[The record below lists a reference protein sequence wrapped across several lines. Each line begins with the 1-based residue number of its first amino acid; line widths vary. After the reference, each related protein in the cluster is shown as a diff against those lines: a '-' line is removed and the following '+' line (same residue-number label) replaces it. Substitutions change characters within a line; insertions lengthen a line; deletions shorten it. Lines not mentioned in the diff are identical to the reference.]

1 MSLDLSEALQTFYAE
16 ARGLLEDMESSLLR
30 LETEPD
36 DAEAIN
42 AVFRAAHTIKG
53 SSGLF
58 GLDDIVA
65 FTHKAENLLD
75 KVRNGDVALNEGLI
89 GLLLSSRDHIAGL
102 IDLAAA
108 EAEMDADTRKTGEAL
123 VSQLNACLG
132 EVAAGGPLS
141 AGESAAQA
149 HGGEASPMEGDTWHI
164 SLRFSQDV
172 FRNGMDPLSF
182 VRYLA
187 TLGELT
193 HVATLPDSMPAAA
206 EMDPESCYL
215 GFEIRLKSDA
225 DKPRIEGVFEFV
237 RDDCELRI
245 LPPGSRVADYL
256 RLIEEL
262 PGDKTR
268 LGEIL
273 VACGALTT
281 RELEESLLRQDL
293 EAVAAALADDTR
305 ETPAPARPLGEI
317 VVDQQ
322 VVRPEVVDAAL
333 VKQKDARNRQ
343 AQEAKFIRVHADKL
357 DSLINLVG
365 ELVISGAGVGLMA
378 ARNKDGDLTEAVSGM
393 ARLVEEIRDGAMQLR
408 MVEIGETFNR
418 FRRVVRDVS
427 KEIGKDIELVIE
439 GEGTELDKT
448 VVEKIGDPLTHLMR
462 NAMDHGIESAEVR
475 ASRGKPVK
483 GRLKLNAYHEAGGIV
498 IEVSD
503 DGGGLNRE
511 RILAKAR
518 EKGLIQ
524 DSGDTMPDG
533 EVWKLIFEAGFS
545 TAEQVSNLS
554 GRGVGMDVVRRNIEA
569 LRGTVDIES
578 HAGAGSTFRIRL
590 PLTLAIIDGFLMGVG
605 DGHYVVPLDMVQEC
619 LELDP
624 ARSDKRDYLN
634 LRGEV
639 LPLLRVKEHFGLSGR
654 AGRRQNVVVVNAAG
668 RKTGLVVD
676 ELKGEFQAVIK
687 PLGQIFANVR
697 GITGSTI
704 LGSGEVALVLEV
716 PALLS
721 EAARERS
728 AVTAQV

>member
-1 MSLDLSEALQTFYAE
+1 MSLDLGDALQTFIAE
-16 ARGLLEDMESSLLR
+16 SRGLLQDMEEGLLR
-30 LETEPD
+30 LETQPD

-65 FTHKAENLLD
+65 FTHKAENVLD
-75 KVRNGDVALNEGLI
+75 RVRNNELPLNEGLI
-89 GLLLSSRDHIAGL
+89 GLLLACGDHIEGL
-102 IDLAAA
+102 IDLVDG
-108 EAEMDADTRKTGEAL
+108 EAEMDADTRKRGEIL
-123 VSQLNACLG
+123 VAQLRQCLG
-132 EVAAGGPLS
+132 EGGADSTAMQAEAAAPAASVGGVRM
-141 AGESAAQA
+141 Q
-149 HGGEASPMEGDTWHI
+149 GDTWHI
-164 SLRFSQDV
+164 SVRFGRDVLRG
-172 FRNGMDPLSF
+172 GMDPLSF
-182 VRYLA
+182 LRYLA
-187 TLGELT
+187 RVGEIVHLSTLADAL
-193 HVATLPDSMPAAA
+193 PAAT

-215 GFEIRLKSDA
+215 GFEIRLRSDA
-225 DKPRIEGVFEFV
+225 DKAVIENVFEFV
-237 RDDCELRI
+237 REDCELHI
-245 LPPGSRVADYL
+245 LPPGSKVADYVHL
-256 RLIEEL
+256 IDALPEDNTRLGDLLVACGAVTARELEETL
-262 PGDKTR
+262 AVQESAGASQTTQQP

-273 VACGALTT
+273 VE
-281 RELEESLLRQDL
+281 RQIVQPEL
-293 EAVAAALADDTR
+293 VNAALS
-305 ETPAPARPLGEI
+305 
-317 VVDQQ
+317 
-322 VVRPEVVDAAL
+322 
-333 VKQKDARNRQ
+333 KQKDARARQ
-343 AQEAKFIRVHADKL
+343 SQEARFIRVHADKL

-365 ELVISGAGVGLMA
+365 ELVIAGAGVGLQA
-378 ARNKDGDLTEAVSGM
+378 ARNKDAVLMESVSGM
-393 ARLVEEIRDGAMQLR
+393 ARLVEEIRDGAMHLR

-462 NAMDHGIESAEVR
+462 NAMDHGIEPAEVR

-483 GRLKLNAYHEAGGIV
+483 GTLKLNAFHEAGGIV

-524 DSGDTMPDG
+524 DSGDSMPDG

-545 TAEQVSNLS
+545 TADQVSNLS

-578 HAGAGSTFRIRL
+578 QAGVGSIFRIRL

-619 LELDP
+619 VELDP
-624 ARSDKRDYLN
+624 ARSERRDYLN

-639 LPLLRVKEHFGLSGR
+639 LPLLRVKEHFGLSGC

-668 RKTGLVVD
+668 RKAGLVVD

-687 PLGQIFANVR
+687 PLGQMFAQVR

-721 EAARERS
+721 EAARSEDR
-728 AVTAQV
+728 AVSLQV